1 MLRIQLA
8 WVRGW
13 GQWGDGVALLGRRDM
28 GMSLGSSFCGQARP
42 SQRTRKSSPGS
53 LMGLRWVMLG
63 SS

>member
-1 MLRIQLA
+1 ME
-8 WVRGW
+8 
-13 GQWGDGVALLGRRDM
+13 QWGDGVALLGRRDM

-53 LMGLRWVMLG
+53 LMGLRGVMLG